1 MFTQRMENKANH
13 DSLTLCSSPSYPGST
28 IAANSQLVFYIQ
40 QQFSQLSQLLQLLQ
54 QPQPCFYTNFS
65 TNSNF
70 TTDTNE
76 SSDNNSGSETNDSCS
91 DTVTSNENISYIHD
105 DFSIQGD
112 GMMDMNTVALMKKL
126 NFSQTDFLEHI
137 LDIEE
142 DDEKANMSVDDEVI
156 LLKEYVMGN
165 KNIDQ

>member
-1 MFTQRMENKANH
+1 MENKTNH

-28 IAANSQLVFYIQ
+28 IPSNSQLLLYIQ
-40 QQFSQLSQLLQLLQ
+40 QQFAQFSQLLLLLQ
-54 QPQPCFYTNFS
+54 QPQPYFYTNFN

-70 TTDTNE
+70 TTDTND
-76 SSDNNSGSETNDSCS
+76 SSDTNSISETNNSYS
-91 DTVTSNENISYIHD
+91 NTVTSNENLSHIHD
-105 DFSIQGD
+105 AFSIQGD

-142 DDEKANMSVDDEVI
+142 DDEKENMSVDDEVI